1 MGERKSREKE
11 GRGERAGIK
20 RGKRREGIPEGQKER
35 CKKEEKLGIGKDG
48 RREREEE
55 WGGGQKG
62 KGGCDRKGEGAR

>member
-35 CKKEEKLGIGKDG
+35 CKKK
-48 RREREEE
+48 
-55 WGGGQKG
+55 
-62 KGGCDRKGEGAR
+62 RKNGE